1 MARRVTV
8 GVLIAANTGLM
19 LSVAG
24 NLTSLSDVLAPLMG
38 HFIGIGLAAS
48 LALLARRRMMATLA
62 VGFAATLA
70 VHAILGLA
78 QCCRAP
84 TEKGGT
90 ATLTTASQET
100 GRGLTVLT
108 LNTWH
113 GNDDAGRIEQ
123 YLLSVPAD
131 IIVLSEFGP
140 TKQALLTR
148 LRDVYPFQVECAGEW
163 PCSLVM
169 LSRVP
174 LESAGASRI
183 AADKPAFLWAR
194 LAEAQHGALTI
205 IGTHL
210 RRPSLNPWEHEKQMA
225 ELAQFIRRIDGPLVL
240 AGDLNTSPWSQ
251 AFRSLRMA
259 TGLQPAGLLT
269 PSWPAWPV
277 AIPQV
282 ALDHILVSQELSVS
296 SAGTGPAVG
305 SDHLPVWA
313 HIRRRPLAVYR
324 NRPRTGS
331 RLAAA
336 APHLGSQLLADF
348 RSEHGGARNLRR

>member
-1 MARRVTV
+1 MARWVTV

-24 NLTSLSDVLAPLMG
+24 HLTSFSDVLAPLTG
-38 HFIGIGLAAS
+38 HFVGVGLAAS
-48 LALLARRRMMATLA
+48 LALLARRWMMTTLA
-62 VGFAATLA
+62 AGLVATLA
-70 VHAILGLA
+70 VHATLGLA
-78 QCCRAP
+78 HCCRAP
-84 TEKGGT
+84 SGRGEP
-90 ATLTTASQET
+90 AIVRPASQET
-100 GRGLTVLT
+100 GRGLTVLA

-113 GNDDAGRIEQ
+113 GHRDADRLEQ

-131 IIVLSEFGP
+131 IVVLSEFGP
-140 TKQALLTR
+140 TKQALLKR
-148 LRDVYPFQVECAGEW
+148 LRGTYPFQVECAGEW
-163 PCSLVM
+163 PCSLAM

-174 LESAGASRI
+174 FESAGTSRI
-183 AADKPAFLWAR
+183 AAGKPAFVWAR

-210 RRPSLNPWEHEKQMA
+210 RRPSRNPWTHEKQMA

-251 AFRSLRMA
+251 AFRSLRMT
-259 TGLQPAGLLT
+259 TGLQPASLLT

-282 ALDHILVSQELSVS
+282 ALDHIFVSQELSVS

-313 HIRRRPLAVYR
+313 HIQRRPLAVYR
-324 NRPRTGS
+324 SRPRNGS

-336 APHLGSQLLADF
+336 APHLGGQLLADLG
-348 RSEHGGARNLRR
+348 SEHGSARDLRR